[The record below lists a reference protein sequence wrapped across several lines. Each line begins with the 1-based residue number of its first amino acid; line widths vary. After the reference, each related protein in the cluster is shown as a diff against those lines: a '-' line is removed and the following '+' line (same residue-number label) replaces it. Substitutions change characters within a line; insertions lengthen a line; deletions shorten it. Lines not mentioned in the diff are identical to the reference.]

1 MPALR
6 VESSGGLRVGLGC
19 DGIGDAEGSELA
31 RAWASS
37 GGLLLIRAGAL
48 SPQALVEAA
57 SWFGD
62 VEDCH
67 ATHVHPR
74 LVLPSQLQQSCSAI
88 MTVTNRRDPATGEP
102 LFPPGPVCEGGE
114 HQVQFP
120 ARRGWHTDCSFRW
133 PPPDATLLY
142 CEQPAAAGEADTLI
156 ADAAAAYEALPEL
169 EQRRLRA
176 LRGVHC
182 GFGLG
187 RTERD
192 VLDGVAPSS
201 RDDRPINSAWC
212 GADTR
217 NVRQCPL
224 QRS

>member
-6 VESSGGLRVGLGC
+6 VEALAGCEFGLAATC
-19 DGIGDAEGSELA
+19 DGIGGTDAEGSKLA

-142 CEQPAAAGEADTLI
+142 CEQPAAAGEADTCTDRRRRNSLRS
-156 ADAAAAYEALPEL
+156 AAGARAAPAASAARGALW
-169 EQRRLRA
+169 LRA
-176 LRGVHC
+176 
-182 GFGLG
+182 
-187 RTERD
+187 
-192 VLDGVAPSS
+192 
-201 RDDRPINSAWC
+201 
-212 GADTR
+212 GA
-217 NVRQCPL
+217 N
-224 QRS
+224 

>member
-1 MPALR
+1 MAGETPRDAGAAGR
-6 VESSGGLRVGLGC
+6 SSGGLRVC
-19 DGIGDAEGSELA
+19 GIGGTDAEGSKLA

-62 VEDCH
+62 VDDCH

-74 LVLPSQLQQSCSAI
+74 LVLPSCSAI
-88 MTVTNRRDPATGEP
+88 MTVTNRRDQATGEP
-102 LFPPGPVCEGGE
+102 LLPPGPVCEGGE

-142 CEQPAAAGEADTLI
+142 CEQPAAADTCTDRRRRNSLRS
-156 ADAAAAYEALPEL
+156 AAGARAAPAASAARGALW
-169 EQRRLRA
+169 LRA
-176 LRGVHC
+176 
-182 GFGLG
+182 
-187 RTERD
+187 
-192 VLDGVAPSS
+192 
-201 RDDRPINSAWC
+201 
-212 GADTR
+212 GA
-217 NVRQCPL
+217 N
-224 QRS
+224 